1 MDPPAPERS
10 PERAQPAADDEVAR
24 LRERVRELEA
34 LIPPSAENCGAAG
47 AGELS
52 GAGDSGPGATAPA
65 SQGEL
70 RRGRAA
76 GLSGRALGGPSSTSI
91 PPPESGERVAGAR
104 GDRLVGVIDGLRP
117 FEMAEGGFGFIR
129 RHRSSAAK
137 ARSHSVHFRHEALV
151 DGCAFEGLAAGME
164 VEYTLVD
171 NRGRPNAHDVA
182 PTGNLVF
189 VELVA
194 APTQPQEPPSLSPY
208 ATDFHPGGAM
218 MAGGF
223 APSDFAPGYPGGFAS
238 AAPDAAAP
246 SVAWTRLDALAVE
259 LLSLVDRSPDA
270 YVLCANLPQQYYR
283 TYGKKL
289 DVTAYGFPKMQQLL
303 ARLAGHGVAAT
314 TGARAAI
321 CGAGDPFPDAADGGY
336 GAADA
341 ADDGYGAAS
350 PTRLRAPGATGA
362 ATSNLPP
369 DVRRLMGDDDGPL
382 ACDPEDLAALAV
394 ELLHLV
400 DQSPEGYVL
409 CANLPKQYYMT
420 YGKKLDVAAYGYPK
434 MAQLLARL
442 AEHGLAATTGAR
454 ATISRLDAFADAA
467 DDGSATTSTSTPPD
481 SPGFSPGD
489 GRSRGDSWPP
499 PPPPLAPLADTE
511 LWRRP
516 AVPKASDP
524 PPPAL

>member
-194 APTQPQEPPSLSPY
+194 APTQPQEPPSLSARPRRDSGRAAAAAAAGVARRDRLETNPRRRRGRALERPRGAARGAPRAGRGGRAVGPY

-223 APSDFAPGYPGGFAS
+223 APGDFAPGYPGGFAS

-246 SVAWTRLDALAVE
+246 SVAWTRLDA
-259 LLSLVDRSPDA
+259 
-270 YVLCANLPQQYYR
+270 
-283 TYGKKL
+283 
-289 DVTAYGFPKMQQLL
+289 
-303 ARLAGHGVAAT
+303 
-314 TGARAAI
+314 
-321 CGAGDPFPDAADGGY
+321 
-336 GAADA
+336 
-341 ADDGYGAAS
+341 
-350 PTRLRAPGATGA
+350 
-362 ATSNLPP
+362 
-369 DVRRLMGDDDGPL
+369 
-382 ACDPEDLAALAV
+382 
-394 ELLHLV
+394 
-400 DQSPEGYVL
+400 
-409 CANLPKQYYMT
+409 
-420 YGKKLDVAAYGYPK
+420 
-434 MAQLLARL
+434 
-442 AEHGLAATTGAR
+442 
-454 ATISRLDAFADAA
+454 
-467 DDGSATTSTSTPPD
+467 
-481 SPGFSPGD
+481 
-489 GRSRGDSWPP
+489 
-499 PPPPLAPLADTE
+499 
-511 LWRRP
+511 RRP
-516 AVPKASDP
+516 GRKSKYSSPSRF
-524 PPPAL
+524 